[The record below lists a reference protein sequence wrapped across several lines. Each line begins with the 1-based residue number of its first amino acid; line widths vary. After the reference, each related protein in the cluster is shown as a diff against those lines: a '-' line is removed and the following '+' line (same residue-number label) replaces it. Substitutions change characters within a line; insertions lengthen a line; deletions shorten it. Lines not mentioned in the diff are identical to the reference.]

1 MAAETFNSK
10 RNKQGETNMAIFM
23 YNSNKP
29 VIITSNTTHKGLCIF
44 MCCLS
49 IKALLLGVNATKF
62 GIYVFK
68 AWIMVILFVDKIND
82 LYGRM
87 I

>member
-1 MAAETFNSK
+1 
-10 RNKQGETNMAIFM
+10 MAIFM

-29 VIITSNTTHKGLCIF
+29 VITTSTNTTHKGLCIF

-68 AWIMVILFVDKIND
+68 A
-82 LYGRM
+82 
-87 I
+87 